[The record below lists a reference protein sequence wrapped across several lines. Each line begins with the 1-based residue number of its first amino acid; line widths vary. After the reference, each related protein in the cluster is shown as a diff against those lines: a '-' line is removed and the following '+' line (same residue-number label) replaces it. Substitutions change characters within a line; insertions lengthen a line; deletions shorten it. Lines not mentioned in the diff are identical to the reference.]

1 MPPYSILKQS
11 GDSDDD
17 TCPLEPFVVNVP
29 DNISR
34 VDIDQYLE
42 DVQIQRR
49 KGLNY
54 SYNTDEEETDE
65 QETTK
70 IESPKHL
77 PKKNEPWN
85 EVS

>member
-1 MPPYSILKQS
+1 MKQP

-17 TCPLEPFVVNVP
+17 TCPLEPFVVNIP

-42 DVQIQRR
+42 DVQVQRR

-54 SYNTDEEETDE
+54 SYNTEDEETDE
-65 QETTK
+65 QEEEEKTK
-70 IESPKHL
+70 NESPKRIS
-77 PKKNEPWN
+77 KKNEPWN